1 MQTPQED
8 TMPNLSRRELLI
20 ASTLTALASRSTLAQ
35 TPVASPLASPA
46 ASPVAMGGSLSEC
59 SMIYDVG
66 SELSRGEVSRAASDE
81 QFYRDELTAIRDQLH
96 CRNVAIYGSVPEQ
109 LVAGLDTAADLG
121 FDIRLQTRLNFIP
134 QAEMVD
140 RLTSLAAEA
149 ERVRQHGISI
159 VLDVGCEYL
168 IFSDDL
174 LKGDNFAEKIGSIS
188 APDFDW
194 GKVLQHMADMLTSLS
209 ETARANFGGAIAY
222 SDTPDKPVELW
233 GPFDIIG
240 IDHYLSSANAA
251 TYVETIDTFA
261 QSGKPVWVDE
271 FGCPAWKGA
280 SDDTGMAWN
289 IVDGEAN
296 PPHIKE
302 GIVRDE
308 DEQARSI
315 LDALGLIDQSMAE
328 RAYLNEFITAE
339 AVYSD
344 DPLTDWDLT
353 GYGIV
358 TVFGE
363 DSEHPYETTGY
374 WEKKVAFDQV
384 AAWNATR

>member
-1 MQTPQED
+1 
-8 TMPNLSRRELLI
+8 
-20 ASTLTALASRSTLAQ
+20 
-35 TPVASPLASPA
+35 
-46 ASPVAMGGSLSEC
+46 
-59 SMIYDVG
+59 MIYDVG

-209 ETARANFGGAIAY
+209 ETARANFGGVIAY

-315 LDALGLIDQSMAE
+315 LDALGLIDQSMAA

-374 WEKKVAFDQV
+374 WEKKVAFDQI
-384 AAWNATR
+384 AAWNANR

>member
-1 MQTPQED
+1 
-8 TMPNLSRRELLI
+8 MPTLSRREFLV
-20 ASTLTALASRSTLAQ
+20 ASTLAALATRATGAQ
-35 TPVASPLASPA
+35 TPIASPVAPPVASPMASPG
-46 ASPVAMGGSLSEC
+46 ASPVASAGSLGAC

-66 SELSRGEVSRAASDE
+66 SELSRGDVTRQASDA

-96 CRNVAIYGSVPEQ
+96 CTNVAIYGSVPEQ

-121 FDIRLQTRLNFIP
+121 FDIRFQTRLNFLP
-134 QAEMVD
+134 QADMVD

-149 ERVRQHGISI
+149 ERVRQQGLPI

-174 LKGDNFAEKIGSIS
+174 LKGDNFAEKIASIS

-194 GKVLQHMADMLTSLS
+194 GEVLQRMADMLSSLA
-209 ETARANFGGAIAY
+209 ETARANFGGVVTY
-222 SDTPDKPVELW
+222 SDTPDKPVEIW

-240 IDHYLSSANAA
+240 IDHYLSSENAG
-251 TYVETIDTFA
+251 TYVQTIDTFA

-280 SDDTGMAWN
+280 SADTGMAWN

-308 DEQARSI
+308 NEQAQSI
-315 LDALGLIDQSMAE
+315 FDALGLIDQSMAE
-328 RAYLNEFITAE
+328 RAYLNEFITAQ
-339 AVYSD
+339 AVHSD
-344 DPLTDWDLT
+344 DPLNDWDLT
-353 GYGIV
+353 AYGIV

-363 DSEHPYETTGY
+363 DSKHPYETTGY
-374 WEKKVAFDQV
+374 WEPKVAFGQL
-384 AAWNATR
+384 AEWNAGR

>member
-1 MQTPQED
+1 
-8 TMPNLSRRELLI
+8 MPTLSRREFLV
-20 ASTLTALASRSTLAQ
+20 ASTLTALATRATAAQ
-35 TPVASPLASPA
+35 TPIASPVTPPVASPM
-46 ASPVAMGGSLSEC
+46 ASPVAKAGSLGAC

-66 SELSRGEVSRAASDE
+66 SELSRGDVSRPASHE

-96 CRNVAIYGSVPEQ
+96 CTNVAIYGSVPDQ

-134 QAEMVD
+134 QADMVD
-140 RLTSLAAEA
+140 RLSSLATEA
-149 ERVRQHGISI
+149 ERVRQQGIPI

-168 IFSDDL
+168 LFSDDL
-174 LKGDNFAEKIGSIS
+174 LEGDNFAEKIASIS

-194 GKVLQHMADMLTSLS
+194 GVVLQNMADMLTSLA
-209 ETARANFGGAIAY
+209 ETARAEFGGVVTY
-222 SDTPDKPVELW
+222 SDTPDKPVEIW
-233 GPFDIIG
+233 EPFDIIG
-240 IDHYLSSANAA
+240 IDHYLSSANAG
-251 TYVETIDTFA
+251 TYVDTIDTLA
-261 QSGKPVWVDE
+261 QSGKPVWVNE

-280 SDDTGMAWN
+280 SEDSGMAWN
-289 IVDGEAN
+289 IVDCEAN

-315 LDALGLIDQSMAE
+315 FDALGLIDQSMAE

-339 AVYSD
+339 ATRSD
-344 DPLTDWDLT
+344 DPLTDWDLR

-358 TVFGE
+358 AVFGE

-374 WEKKVAFDQV
+374 WEPKVAFDELAV
-384 AAWNATR
+384 WNADR